1 MKYGILLMIL
11 GLLMSGCEREA
22 TPEAAVQTAVQSKDR
37 AATLQKE
44 SQQRVSEA
52 DAIVGG
58 K

>member
-1 MKYGILLMIL
+1 MTNIFLCLVALALL
-11 GLLMSGCEREA
+11 SGCEREA

-44 SQQRVSEA
+44 SQQRVSEV

>member
-1 MKYGILLMIL
+1 MKYGIFLLIL
-11 GLLMSGCEREA
+11 GLLVSGCEREA
-22 TPEAAVQTAVQSKDR
+22 APEAAVQTAVQSKDR
-37 AATLQKE
+37 AAALQKE

>member
-1 MKYGILLMIL
+1 MKYGLILISVA
-11 GLLMSGCEREA
+11 LLFCGCAREV

-37 AATLQKE
+37 AAVLQKE
-44 SQQRVSEA
+44 SQQRIAEA